1 MLHTMVMESLAV
13 VVAIIVFG
21 ALGIGPVA
29 YLFTRSSR
37 RGLQITGAILG
48 VVGISTGF
56 WMLNAVDSTGARF
69 IWIFSALT
77 SGAALWN
84 FYKKSNKS

>member
-1 MLHTMVMESLAV
+1 MAMESLALV
-13 VVAIIVFG
+13 VGIIVFV
-21 ALGIGPVA
+21 AIGIGPVA
-29 YLFTRSSR
+29 YFLTRSSR

-48 VVGISTGF
+48 VIGISTGF
-56 WMLNAVDSTGARF
+56 WMMNAVDSTGARF

-84 FYKKSNKS
+84 FYKKQKQ